1 MIQISGNAKFSIK
14 KFIKKLSSSAE
25 EIFLISLFDINQTCK
40 VVLEKTLKMKIV
52 HNIFFLNFL

>member
-14 KFIKKLSSSAE
+14 KFIKKLPSTVE

-52 HNIFFLNFL
+52 HKIFFLNFL

>member
-14 KFIKKLSSSAE
+14 KFIKKLPSTVE
-25 EIFLISLFDINQTCK
+25 EIFLISLFDINQTCN

>member
-14 KFIKKLSSSAE
+14 KFIKKLPSTVE

>member
-14 KFIKKLSSSAE
+14 KFIKKLPSIVE